1 MQIQNEEVALLFEIF
16 EDNITKSID
25 AFVAELLKMRA
36 GRANPHLL
44 NGIEVNYYGTM
55 TPLYQMANI
64 TVPEARVL
72 MVSVWDTGALKNVE
86 KAIIDANIGI
96 MPNNDGKVIRLIFP
110 ELTEERRRM
119 LVKEVA
125 SLAEKIKVSVR
136 NERRELNAQLRKAKK
151 DSSITEDDLF
161 LYEKEVDDR
170 VNGFITK
177 IDKISADKEKE
188 IMSV

>member
-72 MVSVWDTGALKNVE
+72 MVSVWDTSALKNVE

-110 ELTEERRRM
+110 ELTEERRKM

-125 SLAEKIKVSVR
+125 TLAEKIKVSVR
-136 NERRELNAQLRKAKK
+136 NERREINAQLRKAKK

>member
-125 SLAEKIKVSVR
+125 ILAEKIKVSVR